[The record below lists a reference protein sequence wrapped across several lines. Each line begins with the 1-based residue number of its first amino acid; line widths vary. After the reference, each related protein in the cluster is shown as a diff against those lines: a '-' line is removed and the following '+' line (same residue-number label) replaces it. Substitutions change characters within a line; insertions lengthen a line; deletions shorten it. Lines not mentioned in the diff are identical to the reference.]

1 MKSKSKSNLNTY
13 FLDNLSLEE
22 RFNFVKLSHHYVRRG
37 VGCINIQMH
46 FHKFHSHSAV
56 CSLGQK
62 KKHKSCDRSKGV
74 RQIRHRKREWN
85 SCKLLGAVHKRR
97 RQLGRGE
104 GVKNYSKMLKIVLKI
119 CRYGVGGVINS
130 EKLPTSFM
138 DDHLGI
144 FSSPNEEVKRHN

>member
-1 MKSKSKSNLNTY
+1 MGNIRFCEAISLCTQWLYQYSNFKCIFIIFMDT
-13 FLDNLSLEE
+13 
-22 RFNFVKLSHHYVRRG
+22 
-37 VGCINIQMH
+37 VG
-46 FHKFHSHSAV
+46 
-56 CSLGQK
+56 SLGQK

-97 RQLGRGE
+97 RQLGGGE